1 MRLRGGRDLNP
12 QPGLRAAPPDPH
24 VTWLPGV
31 LSKGVRLRLR
41 LRLRLDRQDGRG
53 RGCWQLVDLGA
64 EPEPDGRGLEGRVPE
79 GGY

>member
-12 QPGLRAAPPDPH
+12 HPRLRPAPPDPH
-24 VTWLPGV
+24 VTWLPGA

-41 LRLRLDRQDGRG
+41 LDRHDGRG

-64 EPEPDGRGLEGRVPE
+64 EPERDGRSLKDQEPE
-79 GGY
+79 GEY